1 MADAEALDERLA
13 EVLTQRWRTPVE
25 VEGLHQL
32 SGGASRETWS
42 FTAITGQDHRRL
54 ILRRDPPGVP
64 TERSMAR
71 EAQILRVVRGHG
83 VPVPRLFG
91 DGDGTDGVGSA
102 YLIAEHLDGE
112 TIPRRLLR
120 DERLARARTG
130 LPRELGRVLAGIHA
144 VPLAELPELNS
155 ADPLDELVAMHEGFD
170 EPRPALEVGLRWLR
184 ENRPPAVPPRLVHG
198 DFRNG
203 NLIVGPEGLVAVLD
217 WEITRQGDPVQDLG
231 WLCVKAWRFGAP
243 DPVGGFGAR
252 EELLDGYA
260 EVAGWRPG
268 IETLRWWEVFG
279 TANWAVICRRQAE
292 RHLGGSERS
301 VEMAVLGRRI
311 CESEHDV
318 LLALGLT
325 EPRQVTDPLDEP
337 VPDRAAEA
345 SPHDRPSVDELLSAS
360 AGFLREDVVP
370 DNVSDRVR
378 FHARV
383 AANALTI
390 ARRELRIGDRLR
402 REHLQR
408 LERLGC
414 AGDREL
420 VAAIRSGSLDDRWDE
435 VLDAVRELLVAKLT
449 VANPRYLSSP
459 GA

>member
-1 MADAEALDERLA
+1 VSDAEALDERLA
-13 EVLTQRWRTPVE
+13 EVLAQRWKTPVKID
-25 VEGLHQL
+25 GLHQL

-42 FTAITGQDHRRL
+42 FTATTDRDERRL

-71 EAQILRVVRGHG
+71 EAQVLRVVREHG
-83 VPVPRLFG
+83 VPVPELFG
-91 DGDGTDGVGSA
+91 DGDGSDGVGSA
-102 YLIAEHLDGE
+102 YLIAQHLDGE

-120 DERLARARTG
+120 DENLAQARAG

-144 VPLAELPELNS
+144 VPLPELPELNS
-155 ADPLDELVAMHEGFD
+155 DDPLDELEAMHEEFD

-184 ENRPPAVPPRLVHG
+184 ENRPPAVPARLVHG
-198 DFRNG
+198 DFRHG
-203 NLIVGPEGLVAVLD
+203 NLIVGPDGLVAVLD

-243 DPVGGFGAR
+243 APVGGFGPR

-260 EVAGWRPG
+260 EVAGWRPSM
-268 IETLRWWEVFG
+268 ETLRWWEVYG
-279 TANWAVICRRQAE
+279 TASWAVICRRQAE

-325 EPRQVTDPLDEP
+325 EPREVADPLDEP
-337 VPDRAAEA
+337 VTDPAAEA

-360 AGFLREDVVP
+360 ARFLREDVVP
-370 DNVSDRVR
+370 DKVSDRIR
-378 FHARV
+378 FHSRV

-390 ARRELRIGDRLR
+390 ARRELRVGAQQR
-402 REHLQR
+402 RDHQRR

-420 VAAIRSGSLDDRWDE
+420 VAAIRSGSLDERWDE
-435 VLDAVRELLVAKLT
+435 VLDTVRELLAAKLT
-449 VANPRYLSSP
+449 VANPRYLAAP